1 MSAAA
6 PFDPNLLDALEASE
20 VARVEGTVWRQI
32 LDPTSVMRPNQRGGR
47 WNRPGTEALYCSLT
61 PATATAEIDHLVN
74 SQPVPITRQ
83 RRTFAIEVRISRV
96 IDLHSETWT
105 RHLTSPY
112 DPTDVEQCRAIGAA
126 VAWLECGGLIVPS
139 LRHQGDNIVIFVA
152 NLDHDDSLEPAGDG
166 YPYPPGPSADAN
178 GVPLEIIDTSQEPPQ

>member
-6 PFDPNLLDALEASE
+6 PFDPNLLDALEAST

-47 WNRPGTEALYCSLT
+47 WNRPGTEALYSSLA

-83 RRTFAIEVRISRV
+83 RRTFEIAVRLSWV
-96 IDLHSETWT
+96 IDLRAEPWAETFAY
-105 RHLTSPY
+105 PY
-112 DPTDVEQCRAIGAA
+112 DPTDIEQCQAIGAA
-126 VAWLECGGLIVPS
+126 AAWLECSGLIVPS
-139 LRHQGDNIVIFVA
+139 QRQRGDNLVIFVA
-152 NLDHDDSLEPAGDG
+152 NLDHDDSLEPAADG
-166 YPYPPGPSADAN
+166 HPYPPGPPADLRGA
-178 GVPLEIIDTSQEPPQ
+178 PLEAVAP